1 MGYQEAKLELRFIAE
16 KLRNRFSV
24 PGRLEGTQW
33 SPKVMDLP
41 PGQRFLVLAPH
52 PDDDTVGCGGTI
64 AKLLGAGKEVR
75 VVYLSM
81 QTGDFT
87 PDERRKEI
95 HAALD
100 HLGIR
105 DFSLRESSFPTL
117 QEATDIIVREI
128 EAYKPDAVFAPSPL
142 ENHDQHLRTF
152 QAFLAAVEPLNANPD
167 AILYEIWNPTM
178 PNLLIPVNDVME
190 RKVAA
195 IRDHWTQVREID
207 YVRVSQGLTS
217 YRAASLAL
225 DGYAEAFLFLAA
237 GDLARMFHR

>member
-1 MGYQEAKLELRFIAE
+1 MELRLIAE
-16 KLRNRFSV
+16 KLRNRFTV

-33 SPKVMDLP
+33 SPKVMDIP
-41 PGQRFLVLAPH
+41 PGQRFLVLSPH

-64 AKLLGAGKEVR
+64 VKLLEAGKDVR

-81 QTGDFT
+81 QVGSFT

-95 HAALD
+95 HSALD
-100 HLGIR
+100 HLGVK
-105 DFSLRESSFPTL
+105 DFSLREASFPTL
-117 QEATDIIVREI
+117 QEAIDIIAQEI
-128 EAYKPDAVFAPSPL
+128 GTYRPDAVFAPSPF

-152 QAFLAAVEPLNANPD
+152 EAFRRAVEKMNVNLD
-167 AILYEIWNPTM
+167 AILYEIWNPLM
-178 PNLLIPVNDVME
+178 PNLLISVNSAMD

-207 YVRVSQGLTS
+207 YVRASQGLTS

-225 DGYAEAFLFLAA
+225 DGYAEAFLYLT
-237 GDLARMFHR
+237 ARDMVRIFHS